1 MKKSLFFLLC
11 PILLCFGA
19 CATKRAAEPPPVPIA
34 SPPEPPEPA
43 PETRILEPEFS
54 ISSIAIMQAELIN
67 TRFRAL
73 LRIDNPNSFPLEL
86 SAFSYELHG
95 AGRYWAE
102 GRESVSIEVPAEGCV
117 EKDLFLTMNFINMKR
132 ETLDQV
138 IALKTVRYRF
148 SGDAT
153 VGAAGHP
160 PLALRFDQSG
170 ESPVTR

>member
-1 MKKSLFFLLC
+1 MNKSLFFLLC
-11 PILLCFGA
+11 PVLLCA
-19 CATKRAAEPPPVPIA
+19 CATPKAAEAPQPVPVV
-34 SPPEPPEPA
+34 SSPEPLKPA
-43 PETRILEPEFS
+43 PEIRIQEPEFS

-67 TRFRAL
+67 TRFRARI
-73 LRIDNPNSFPLEL
+73 RIDNPNNFPLEL

-102 GRESVSIEVPAEGCV
+102 GKETAPIEVPSEGCV

-160 PLALRFDQSG
+160 PLALSFDQSG
-170 ESPVTR
+170 ESPVTQ